1 MASYVW
7 LTSSLWQNQRA
18 GNYRRCNWGLN
29 GSKVGS
35 LSALNIS
42 LMSCNYWGKFSS
54 FGARSRKKEKEC
66 CCCCDRKSL
75 RQKCEPSF
83 SPIKSHLCFWMKA
96 NSEFFHVSNFRIC
109 FLVSWN
115 FFWFEVLFEIKRRFQ
130 ITFRIALGRL
140 YCFEKIIRVLFIE
153 NGKIYFFFD
162 KMGESFLTHSVL
174 IELVVT

>member
-83 SPIKSHLCFWMKA
+83 SPINSHLCFWMKK

-115 FFWFEVLFEIKRRFQ
+115 FFDSKPCLKSNGVSRSLLESHLGVYIVLKKSSLWFLSRMV
-130 ITFRIALGRL
+130 
-140 YCFEKIIRVLFIE
+140 KIILSLIKWE
-153 NGKIYFFFD
+153 NHF
-162 KMGESFLTHSVL
+162 
-174 IELVVT
+174 

>member
-7 LTSSLWQNQRA
+7 PTSSLWQNQRA

-54 FGARSRKKEKEC
+54 FGARSRKKQKEC

-83 SPIKSHLCFWMKA
+83 SPINSHLCFWMKA
-96 NSEFFHVSNFRIC
+96 NSGFFSRQQFSNLFFSLVKFFFYSKPCLKSNGVSRSLLESHLGVYIVLKKSSLC
-109 FLVSWN
+109 FLSRMV
-115 FFWFEVLFEIKRRFQ
+115 
-130 ITFRIALGRL
+130 
-140 YCFEKIIRVLFIE
+140 KIILSLTKWE
-153 NGKIYFFFD
+153 NHF
-162 KMGESFLTHSVL
+162 
-174 IELVVT
+174 